1 MDMAN
6 HGSFKRISTLVLGGL
21 VGLGCGVGEDTEESV
36 TTQALLSTFSDV
48 PYFGSVSNYSPRTG
62 SRWTV
67 ASDQG
72 DLRYWLRTS
81 NYQGQTN
88 LRLGEYSIVRMRS
101 YTDCMVRVSARS
113 NENLGSNPAADLAIL
128 FGWKDADNY
137 SYLQL
142 SARVQDT
149 RLVTVIAGVG
159 TVVATAAQ
167 AGIQDNGYHAIEVW
181 RHGGWIR
188 ALVDGNELLSVR
200 GSTSEQEAALRIVGA
215 VGLGSYDDSAYFDNI
230 DVVDYQSLVTDH
242 YQISLPSTGSP
253 YADSVA
259 ALLENAYAV
268 NVWNTWQDVNL
279 RLSHDRYVFAYRP
292 SGWRWWDDPQ
302 GIPLGGGLTITGG
315 PSAVL
320 SDLLPESQLP
330 ASERN
335 VFLAISLHELGN
347 GWGMPDG
354 GEVLPQWL
362 RSESHSGFLRAE
374 AELAL
379 NYCNDAN
386 VEHAN
391 HLADYRTT
399 SLDDRRNNG
408 ASVEPLLMTLV
419 ENYGWGMFR
428 NLYAKAVS
436 GGFAYLSGMSANDID
451 NELTL
456 FLSQQVHFN
465 LTQFFQSELGIVPNQ
480 TALDGVQGLPR
491 SDIWILPALPC
502 RAPALHATPEEVDIE
517 ATTNQPTATG
527 IAYVASPL
535 PWTAQITGD
544 PRLTLVRTGESN
556 NTTLAVR
563 ADLTG
568 LPEGSKLVSWLTIRG
583 SWTGAKVVRIPVV
596 ARVAMPLTGPVV
608 NSSFENGS
616 GGLPSSWS
624 GDAWMP
630 GDSNVLF
637 EWTSSQRHVG
647 QMGVCIKNLVPNDS
661 RWLQPVTGLT
671 PGMRYEL
678 VGWLK
683 GSAISGG
690 GGFINI
696 FGTWDRAGLAGT
708 FDWTKV
714 TLPFVAPDSGELTV
728 ACRLGFWG
736 ETITGQLWCDDL
748 QIVPATP

>member
-1 MDMAN
+1 MEN
-6 HGSFKRISTLVLGGL
+6 RGSFKRISALALGGML
-21 VGLGCGVGEDTEESV
+21 GVGCGVGEDTEVSV
-36 TTQALLSTFSDV
+36 TTQALLSRFSDV
-48 PYFGSVSNYSPRTG
+48 PYFGSVGNYAPRTW

-72 DLRYWLRTS
+72 DLRYLLRTS

-101 YTDCMVRVSARS
+101 YADCMVRVSARS
-113 NENLGSNPAADLAIL
+113 NETLGSNPAADLAVI
-128 FGWKDADNY
+128 FGWKNAENY

-142 SARVQDT
+142 SAQAQET
-149 RLVTVIAGVG
+149 RLVTVSAGVG

-167 AGIQDNGYHAIEVW
+167 AGIQDNGYHAVEMW

-200 GSTSEQEAALRIVGA
+200 GSTSEQDAALRVLGA
-215 VGLGSYDDSAYFDNI
+215 VGIGSYDDSAYFDNI
-230 DVVDYQSLVTDH
+230 DVVDYQSLITDH
-242 YQISLPSTGSP
+242 YQISLPSTGSL
-253 YADSVA
+253 YAHSVA
-259 ALLENAYAV
+259 ALLENAYAI
-268 NVWNTWQDVNL
+268 NLWNTSQDVNQ
-279 RLSHDRYVFAYRP
+279 RLSHDRYTFAYRP
-292 SGWRWWDDPQ
+292 RGWRWWDDPQ
-302 GIPLGGGLTITGG
+302 GIPLGGGLTVTGG

-330 ASERN
+330 VSERN

-379 NYCNDAN
+379 GYCNDAN

-399 SLDDRRNNG
+399 SLDDRRNYG
-408 ASVEPLLMTLV
+408 AAVEPLLVTLV

-428 NLYAKAVS
+428 KLYAKAVS
-436 GGFAYLSGMSANDID
+436 GSFAYLSGMSANDVD

-456 FLSQQVHFN
+456 FLSQQAHFN
-465 LTQFFQSELGIVPNQ
+465 LTEFFQSELGIVPNQ
-480 TALDGVQGLPR
+480 KAIDGVGGLPPA
-491 SDIWILPALPC
+491 DIWILPELAC
-502 RAPALHATPEEVDIE
+502 RAPELLATPEKVDIE
-517 ATTNQPTATG
+517 ATTNQPKATG
-527 IAYVASPL
+527 TAYVSSPL
-535 PWTAQITGD
+535 PWTAQLTGN
-544 PRLTLVRTGESN
+544 PRLTMVRNGESN

-568 LPEGSKLVSWLTIRG
+568 LPEGSKWVSWLTIRG
-583 SWTGAKVVRIPVV
+583 SGWEPKVVRIPVV
-596 ARVAMPLTGPVV
+596 ARVAMPTAGPVV
-608 NSSFENGS
+608 NSSFEDGS
-616 GGLPSSWS
+616 GDLPSSWS
-624 GDAWMP
+624 SDSWMSGDT
-630 GDSNVLF
+630 NVLF
-637 EWTSSQRHVG
+637 EWSSTQRHVG
-647 QMGVCIKNLVPNDS
+647 HMSVGINNLAPNDS
-661 RWLQPVTGLT
+661 RWLQTVTGLT
-671 PGMRYEL
+671 PGMRYKL

-683 GSAISGG
+683 GSAITGG
-690 GGFINI
+690 AGSINI
-696 FGTWDRAGLAGT
+696 FGTWDRTGMAGT
-708 FDWTKV
+708 FDWTKA
-714 TLPFVAPDSGELTV
+714 TLPFVAPDTGEVTV

-748 QIVPATP
+748 QIVPVAP